1 MLVQYFYEM
10 DNPAYL
16 EVKSQL
22 VKLMLLHPNLM
33 PNARPSRILVQFLI
47 DKYRLGSISDTI
59 ASNFFGNWKTDRP
72 PWD

>member
-10 DNPAYL
+10 DSIPYL
-16 EVKSQL
+16 EVRAQL
-22 VKLMLLHPNLM
+22 VRLMKAHPNLSKDTRM
-33 PNARPSRILVQFLI
+33 SRVLVQFLI